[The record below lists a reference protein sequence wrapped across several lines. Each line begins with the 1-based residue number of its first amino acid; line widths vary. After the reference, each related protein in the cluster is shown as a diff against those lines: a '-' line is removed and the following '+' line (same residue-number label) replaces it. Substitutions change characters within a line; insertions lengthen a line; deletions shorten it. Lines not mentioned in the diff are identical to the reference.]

1 MRRKN
6 VQKDIPFL
14 YRYRR
19 NSEEMENLIAENKL
33 YFYPPTALNDPFD
46 SKLRFSY
53 NDCKE
58 EDFRIINEMICRRRM
73 PNSSEEEI
81 QQEVERPRSNYM
93 DPKWQYEFREFSKDL
108 LQSSIDKIGLLSLTK
123 KCDDILMWSHYADGH
138 KGLCL
143 EFSKQV
149 IDANYYCGKV
159 TYSND
164 YLSFKEFNKAM
175 DATHE
180 DNYIVMGECL
190 LFRKSKHWD
199 YECEWRIIYPDRI
212 EPGGNRLLDYPPQML
227 TGIIFG
233 CEMSEDDKKTIREM
247 IRKRTHKTRLF
258 QARKKDDEF
267 ALDIIEID

>member
-1 MRRKN
+1 
-6 VQKDIPFL
+6 
-14 YRYRR
+14 
-19 NSEEMENLIAENKL
+19 
-33 YFYPPTALNDPFD
+33 
-46 SKLRFSY
+46 
-53 NDCKE
+53 
-58 EDFRIINEMICRRRM
+58 
-73 PNSSEEEI
+73 
-81 QQEVERPRSNYM
+81 
-93 DPKWQYEFREFSKDL
+93 
-108 LQSSIDKIGLLSLTK
+108 
-123 KCDDILMWSHYADGH
+123 
-138 KGLCL
+138 
-143 EFSKQV
+143 
-149 IDANYYCGKV
+149 
-159 TYSND
+159 
-164 YLSFKEFNKAM
+164 M

-267 ALDIIEID
+267 ALDIIEIDWLFVILFFTHARSGAERDRTVLSLPCSRIKVSPIVALSRFENGLQGFLRKRNCNDIEPGQSCPRETVSWFWLAQLYGPDDKMR